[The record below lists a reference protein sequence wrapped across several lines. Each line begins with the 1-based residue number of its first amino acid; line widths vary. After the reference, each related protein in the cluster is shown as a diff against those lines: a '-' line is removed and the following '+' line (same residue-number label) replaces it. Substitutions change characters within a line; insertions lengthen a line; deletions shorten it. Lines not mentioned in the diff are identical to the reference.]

1 MQSTKKNKTCRIFTY
16 RCPLR
21 LKREH
26 SKRFSQSAYINIIR
40 SLWGCYV
47 CSRRTHAM
55 SEVGMKMDGVGGW
68 GGRMALLLYH
78 PPQESCS
85 RPQDLFFW
93 HTGRCQEWNS
103 FFFFF
108 KVPASSSLVSGASKL
123 VGHIRL
129 RVAGCSLHHW
139 LRLQQRAET
148 FWFSPEKLCTAEI
161 VSLPDCVSIKQVIK
175 GIPYW
180 HGYDLSLFICWFRFW
195 LVCASYTKFSN
206 LKNKH
211 GFYKPRLQ

>member
-1 MQSTKKNKTCRIFTY
+1 M
-16 RCPLR
+16 RCQKSGWKWR
-21 LKREH
+21 GAGWVRG
-26 SKRFSQSAYINIIR
+26 RGG
-40 SLWGCYV
+40 WV
-47 CSRRTHAM
+47 
-55 SEVGMKMDGVGGW
+55 GVGS
-68 GGRMALLLYH
+68 RMALLLYH
-78 PPQESCS
+78 PPQESC
-85 RPQDLFFW
+85 RHPQDLFFW
-93 HTGRCQEWNS
+93 HTGRCRAWNS
-103 FFFFF
+103 FFFSFFSFF

-129 RVAGCSLHHW
+129 RVAGCSLHRW

-148 FWFSPEKLCTAEI
+148 VWFSPEKLCTGKL
-161 VSLPDCVSIKQVIK
+161 VSLPDCISVQQVIK

-180 HGYDLSLFICWFRFW
+180 HGYELSLLICLFQFW